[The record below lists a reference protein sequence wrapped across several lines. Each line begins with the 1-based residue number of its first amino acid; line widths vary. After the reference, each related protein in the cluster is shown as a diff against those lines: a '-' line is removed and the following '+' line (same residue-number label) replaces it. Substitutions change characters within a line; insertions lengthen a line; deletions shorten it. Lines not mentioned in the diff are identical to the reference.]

1 MSDFEMAV
9 DRTVETREFKSGKL
23 YALPIKDRIDQDK
36 DNLFYTIANNL
47 PVSSVIDSMSEPIL
61 LVAQNRQVTMA
72 NSAAIDFF
80 DLPQTYPLPP
90 ISYPD
95 LIRQVSPELNQQHL
109 AEMPVNRALQG
120 ETLSCVQL
128 VLKLARQASTVV
140 EMSAAPVRDE
150 QGEIICAILVIRD
163 ITERVCFDRAKD
175 EFLSVAS
182 HELRNPLAVAQG
194 LIQLIKMRFKRRT
207 EIAEQLGEPGLD
219 QISVRHPELFDYRKD
234 LKQLDSVLR
243 NINQMSRVI
252 SDLMDVTKIE
262 TGHLQINNQPINL
275 IELTE
280 EITRRIQAT
289 NTKHQLQNITDLNQF
304 VNHECWVFGDYLRLE
319 QVLVNLLTN
328 AIKYSSP
335 GQAILVRVETS
346 DKWAVVSV
354 KDFGIGI
361 PKQDQSCLFQR
372 SFRASNVDR
381 LQKNGLGL
389 GLFISANIVRE
400 HGGHIWVESEPGCGS
415 TFYFSLPL
423 DDDRLTESRH

>member
-194 LIQLIKMRFKRRT
+194 LIQLIKMRFKRRA
-207 EIAEQLGEPGLD
+207 EIAEQLGEPGPD
-219 QISVRHPELFDYRKD
+219 QISVQHSELFDYRKD
-234 LKQLDSVLR
+234 LKQLDSVLH

-280 EITRRIQAT
+280 EVTRRIQAT

-328 AIKYSSP
+328 AIKYSPP
-335 GQAILVRVETS
+335 GKAILVRVETS

-361 PKQDQSCLFQR
+361 SKQDQSCLFQR
-372 SFRASNVDR
+372 FFRASNVDR
-381 LQKNGLGL
+381 LEKSGLGL

-423 DDDRLTESRH
+423 DDDRLTESKN